1 MITSSQNNRIKTVR
15 ALLTQRQERLQ
26 YQQYVIEGVRLVEE
40 AVANG
45 IIPALV
51 LYSIQLSDRG
61 FRILDKLEESNCEI
75 QEITPSLM
83 HSLSDTDTPQ
93 GILAVIPMQSAV
105 LPKDANFIV
114 LADQLRDPGNMGTLL
129 RTSLAAGVQAVILTS
144 GTTDV
149 YAPKIVR
156 SAMGAHFR
164 LPLVECSWEEIEAW
178 RQASNPAPTFWISDV
193 REGTACWEADL
204 RTPLMLG
211 IGGEAEGMS
220 STAFSIPHQK
230 IHIPMRGQS
239 ESLNASIAAGILIF
253 EVIRQRS
260 IPT

>member
-1 MITSSQNNRIKTVR
+1 MITSSQNNRIKMIR

-26 YQQYVIEGVRLVEE
+26 NKHYIIEGVRLVEE

-45 IIPALV
+45 VRPALV

-61 FRILDKLEESNCEI
+61 FQVLDKLKESKIEIEEI
-75 QEITPSLM
+75 APALM
-83 HSLSDTDTPQ
+83 HSLSETDTPQ
-93 GILAVIPMQSAV
+93 GILAVVPMQAST
-105 LPKDANFIV
+105 LPENPNFVV

-129 RTSLAAGVQAVILTS
+129 RTSLAAGVQAVLLTA

-164 LPLVECSWEEIEAW
+164 LPLIEHSWEEIRSW
-178 RQASNPAPTFWISDV
+178 HQSCLPAPTFWISDV
-193 REGTACWEADL
+193 REGISCWDADL
-204 RTPLMLG
+204 QTPLILG
-211 IGGEAEGMS
+211 IGGESEGMS
-220 STAFSIPHQK
+220 SMAFTLPHQK
-230 IHIPMRGQS
+230 IHIPMPGQS

-260 IPT
+260 IAP